1 MKVPIILKLDLLV
14 GLLIIYQCFYDLAGA
29 RGKEYFYYNSNEL
42 RISHQIMKNS
52 LKIIND
58 FSDLPNQII
67 DLITCN
73 CEEPDVEFFE
83 EIYSEIINLK
93 ENFSNIYW
101 NDFYDLI
108 VKDNNFIDDY
118 LEDHILEED
127 NEHLEDIVQNATNKV
142 YAFIS
147 NSLLVKDSAMD
158 LLTIL
163 ERLSTVVEE
172 ISKRFNKIVNIIGFI
187 DNTK

>member
-1 MKVPIILKLDLLV
+1 M
-14 GLLIIYQCFYDLAGA
+14 
-29 RGKEYFYYNSNEL
+29 
-42 RISHQIMKNS
+42 
-52 LKIIND
+52 
-58 FSDLPNQII
+58 
-67 DLITCN
+67 
-73 CEEPDVEFFE
+73 
-83 EIYSEIINLK
+83 
-93 ENFSNIYW
+93 YW

-118 LEDHILEED
+118 LEDHILEAD

-142 YAFIS
+142 YA
-147 NSLLVKDSAMD
+147 LLVKDSAMD

-163 ERLSTVVEE
+163 ERLCTVGEE